1 VIWDPRLPKTI
12 RAAEQMSIIDYN
24 VFEGVEV
31 TAQARHTIS
40 RGKVVWSHGQNA
52 RPSAGH
58 GKYVPRPAFPAVSR
72 ALSVWKDLNSP
83 RFIKRDPQNI
93 PSGV

>member
-1 VIWDPRLPKTI
+1 
-12 RAAEQMSIIDYN
+12 
-24 VFEGVEV
+24 V
-31 TAQARHTIS
+31 TAQPRYTIS
-40 RGKVVWSHGQNA
+40 RGKVVWSHGQNS
-52 RPSAGH
+52 RPKAGH
-58 GKYVPRPAFPAVSR
+58 GVYVPRPAFPSASR